1 MEKLFDDIDHFDIR
15 DYDSYAQPKDHS
27 TFILVSIIIIGAIVT
42 LGLIIC
48 IIYCYVKI

>member
-15 DYDSYAQPKDHS
+15 DYDTYPQPKDHS
-27 TFILVSIIIIGAIVT
+27 TFILVSAIIVGAIVA
-42 LGLIIC
+42 LGLIIF